1 MSEEFET
8 RVEKLFLPEKQFV
21 SRDSHVFRAR
31 DTVYLTGDGG
41 KAYAVGQNGKWLELV
56 RNINSYETEFKGYFL
71 RVHRSFLVAVERIT
85 GIFER
90 YPESEEEP
98 TPTVGKGGAADE
110 CELTLRGTEARIPVT
125 TTYARAVKKA
135 LGVTSLHHLVP
146 EHQDDKTL
154 RLYEL
159 IDFGW
164 RELYVLDPKDKAAV
178 EAFKKRW
185 DIKQFTR
192 ERMLSY
198 FRQFGVN
205 EINTKRVIKNIIY
218 QMFRWIKKG
227 IEPPSDGNIRSLWYR
242 IKAVLA
248 YHSNILGPGDVDTF
262 YNTLQEMVEEHNL
275 FRYKDFGFMDMN
287 EPYRG
292 IGAKAPEIILA
303 SEKLGHYLFIKKLAA
318 EAGVSFICLK
328 GEPAVISLE
337 YFSDDLMK
345 TCGDKPK
352 TVFCISD
359 VDPAGYSIEGNL
371 VSGLQRNGHQVDRVV
386 KLVDASAFT
395 SEEIAIV
402 RYPVVS
408 FETKDAQVK
417 PIEPANMGQVT
428 KGRDWFNLLKDD
440 RLISEKDKGDGW
452 KAFTIWGI
460 ESDAA
465 DREIIRKRFLD
476 GLGLNRQKPET
487 PKKPENTIQ
496 LRMWLNVQNNNK
508 FVRGRKRAM
517 ETIEDLLRYYNCRRL
532 HKDGNEYELTLSY
545 ADEADLDRTI
555 YEIIR
560 EIDSAADMRHCCIEC
575 DLWAVDDPDRRW

>member
-1 MSEEFET
+1 MSQELEP
-8 RVEKLFLPEKQFV
+8 RVERVFLPERPLL
-21 SRDSHVFRAR
+21 SRDDQVFRAR
-31 DTVYLTGDGG
+31 ETVYLSNEEGKTYAFLEGG
-41 KAYAVGQNGKWLELV
+41 KRLELAQ
-56 RNINSYETEFKGYFL
+56 NLNAYETEFRGYFL
-71 RVHRSFLVAVERIT
+71 RVHRSFLVAVDRIN
-85 GIFER
+85 GVFER
-90 YPESEEEP
+90 YPEAEEAP
-98 TPTVGKGGAADE
+98 AMDPKAGAADE
-110 CELTLRGTEARIPVT
+110 CELTLRGTEDRIPVT
-125 TTYARAVKKA
+125 TTYARGVKKA

-146 EHQDDKTL
+146 EHPLDKAL

-164 RELYVLDPKDKAAV
+164 RELYDLDPKNTAAV
-178 EAFKKRW
+178 EAFKKKW

-192 ERMLSY
+192 DRMLSY

-205 EINTKRVIKNIIY
+205 EINKRRVIKNIIY

-262 YNTLQEMVEEHNL
+262 YNTLQEMVEERNL

-292 IGAKAPEIILA
+292 IGGKAPEIVLA
-303 SEKLGHYLFIKKLAA
+303 SEKLGHFLFIKKLAM
-318 EAGVSFICLK
+318 EAGVSFICMK

-337 YFSDDLMK
+337 YFADDLMRI
-345 TCGDKPK
+345 CGDKPK

-371 VSGLQRNGHQVDRVV
+371 VTGLQRNGHQVARVV
-386 KLVDASAFT
+386 KLVDPSAFT
-395 SEEIAIV
+395 SDEIAIV

-408 FETKDAQVK
+408 FETKGSQIK
-417 PIEPANMGQVT
+417 PVEPATMGQVT
-428 KGRDWFNLLKDD
+428 KGRAWFDLVKDD

-452 KAFTIWGI
+452 KTVTIWGI

-476 GLGLNRQKPET
+476 GVSSKIR
-487 PKKPENTIQ
+487 
-496 LRMWLNVQNNNK
+496 RS
-508 FVRGRKRAM
+508 RKA
-517 ETIEDLLRYYNCRRL
+517 
-532 HKDGNEYELTLSY
+532 GS
-545 ADEADLDRTI
+545 
-555 YEIIR
+555 
-560 EIDSAADMRHCCIEC
+560 
-575 DLWAVDDPDRRW
+575 